1 MIIDYHLMN
10 KSFRHI
16 QQLLMLWLLLQP
28 LTAGAQPLRAIHTH
42 LSTKDG
48 LCSNAI
54 SAIRQDD
61 FGYIWIATWNGLSR
75 YDGYEFY
82 NYRMGSG
89 SGVKHLHNRLLDIR
103 IDQFQNVWMHM
114 YDNRVFVL
122 NRHTDKIINPFEGKV
137 GYEEFL
143 LGSRILTTSKGDVLL
158 NIRDVGLF
166 VAVLDPNNGLKSAM
180 VDTHGM
186 KIGCMAEGVD
196 DDVWL
201 GTTQGI
207 YRGIRKTMALDT
219 LSILTH
225 EEVTALCVNAYS
237 LYAAT
242 KQGAIYRI
250 TFPTKI
256 QQIRKPTGKTVFN
269 MFFDSHGLLWFCDDQ
284 MGASYLNIETGKEK
298 HFQQFVPVPERDG
311 RGGEFNEVNDRVWI
325 LMNNGGY
332 GYYNREAD
340 CVEHFY
346 NDPMEPWN
354 ISNTVYAS
362 LEMPEG
368 VVWEST
374 SSRGLDK
381 LELQKNNIVRR
392 KPIPNATSTEENEIR
407 AMYYDKDRKL
417 LLLGN
422 KRSSL
427 FLYHDNGQKSVITH
441 DSKGNPLGRLYG
453 ISKDSQGNYW
463 ICSKDNGV
471 YKMSPN
477 GSGWALKNYRHEEGN
492 PMSMSSSA
500 AYEAVEDKDG
510 NIWIATYGGGVNL
523 LTKENMAKDVFLHP
537 LHGMADYPERAF
549 QKVRT
554 IEADPDGKVWAGT
567 TDGILEL
574 SYVNKKVMV
583 KELEMSTETGSAPL
597 SIDIICIRRD
607 NKGAMWVGT
616 NGGGIAHTHNKD
628 KNGRWEMHIFDAG
641 NGLPSEE
648 IRSIT
653 FDENGNTWFAA
664 EHIICSFNA
673 EKHIFTSFAELDG
686 LDDTRISE
694 GGAIMTGNGNILFGT
709 LDGYY
714 EVDRQKL
721 MASDGALLKL
731 QITGFLLSD
740 EWQSPRLGSKIDYY
754 VPGSTHVR
762 VPSGASNF
770 GFRFAAMNYQLQHR
784 VHYQYMLEGYDKDW
798 RNAEKDRTATYFDVP
813 SGTYVFKVKAFLLE
827 SPDKYDIRSIEVDVR
842 SALPLGPLFKWVVGI
857 MLLLLIAFFVY
868 KFNKE
873 FKRKIEFPVEKKSGK
888 GDDEDSY
895 EIIDVD
901 KLSEEEQ

>member
-1 MIIDYHLMN
+1 MIIKHIRQILMTAL
-10 KSFRHI
+10 
-16 QQLLMLWLLLQP
+16 LLMP
-28 LTAGAQPLRAIHTH
+28 IMADAQPLRAIHTH
-42 LSTKDG
+42 ISTKDG

-54 SAIRQDD
+54 STLRQDGY
-61 FGYIWIATWNGLSR
+61 GYIWIATWNGLSR

-82 NYRMGSG
+82 NYRMGSA
-89 SGVKHLHNRLLDIR
+89 SGVKHLHNRLLDIA
-103 IDQFQNVWMHM
+103 IDQHENVWMHM

-143 LGSRILTTSKGDVLL
+143 LGSKILTTSKGEVIL

-166 VAVLDPNNGLKSAM
+166 VAGLDPDDGLKTSM

-186 KIGCMAEGVD
+186 LIRSMAEGAE

-207 YRGIRKTMALDT
+207 YRGVRHTMALDT
-219 LSILTH
+219 INILPQD
-225 EEVTALCVNAYS
+225 EVTALCVHAYS

-242 KQGAIYRI
+242 SKGAIYRI
-250 TFPTKI
+250 TFDPTRAEM
-256 QQIRKPTGKTVFN
+256 IRKPTGKAVFN
-269 MFFDSHGLLWFCDDQ
+269 MFFDSHGLLWFCDDE
-284 MGASYLNIETGKEK
+284 MGALYLNPETGKEK
-298 HFQQFVPVPERDG
+298 LFRQFVPVPERDG

-340 CVEHFY
+340 IVEYFH
-346 NDPMEPWN
+346 NNPQNPWD

-362 LEMPEG
+362 LELPEG
-368 VVWEST
+368 VIWEST
-374 SSRGLDK
+374 SDRGLEK
-381 LELQKNNIVRR
+381 LELQKNNITRVL
-392 KPIPNATSTEENEIR
+392 PIPNATSTEENEIR

-427 FLYHDNGQKSVITH
+427 FLYYDNGHKSVITK
-441 DSKGNPLGRLYG
+441 DSEGNPLGRLYG

-463 ICSKDNGV
+463 LCSKDNGV
-471 YKMSPN
+471 YKMSK
-477 GSGWALKNYRHEEGN
+477 SGGGWHIKNFRHEEGN
-492 PMSMSSSA
+492 PRSMSSSA
-500 AYEAVEDKDG
+500 AYEAVEDKAG

-523 LTKENMAKDVFLHP
+523 LTKENMEKEVFLHP
-537 LHGMADYPERAF
+537 VLGMKNYPERAY

-554 IEADPDGKVWAGT
+554 IEADPEGSVWAGT

-574 SYVNKKVMV
+574 SYENGEVKVD
-583 KELEMSTETGSAPL
+583 ELEMSTEGEPVPL

-607 NKGAMWVGT
+607 HNGGMWIGT
-616 NGGGIAHTHNKD
+616 NGGGIGYTKKKD
-628 KNGRWEMHIFDAG
+628 QTGRWIMHIFDAEK
-641 NGLPSEE
+641 GLPSDE

-673 EKHIFTSFAELDG
+673 DKNIYTTFSELDG
-686 LDDTRISE
+686 LDETRISE
-694 GGAIMTGNGNILFGT
+694 GGAIMRGNGNILFGT

-714 EVDRQKL
+714 EVDRAKL

-731 QITGFLLSD
+731 QITGFMLND
-740 EWQSPRLGSKIDYY
+740 MWQSPRLGSKIDYY
-754 VPGSTHVR
+754 VPGSTHVVIPR
-762 VPSGASNF
+762 NATNF
-770 GFRFAAMNYQLQHR
+770 GFRYAALNYQMQHR

-798 RNAEKDRTATYFDVP
+798 RNAEKERLAVYNDVP
-813 SGTYVFKVKAFLLE
+813 SGTYIFKVRAFLLE
-827 SPDKYDIRSIEVDVR
+827 SPDKYDIRSIEVEVKG
-842 SALPLGPLFKWVVGI
+842 SATFGPVFKWVVAT
-857 MLLLLIAFFVY
+857 LLLLLVIFLVY
-868 KFNKE
+868 KFIKE
-873 FKRKIEFPVEKKSGK
+873 FKRNPMMPMKQKKD
-888 GDDEDSY
+888 DDEDSY

-901 KLSEEEQ
+901 KLEQEEQ

>member
-1 MIIDYHLMN
+1 MELFF
-10 KSFRHI
+10 KHI
-16 QQLLMLWLLLQP
+16 RQTLLAVLLLLP

-54 SAIRQDD
+54 SKLRQDGY
-61 FGYIWIATWNGLSR
+61 GYIWIATWNGLSR

-82 NYRMGSG
+82 NYRMGSA
-89 SGVKHLHNRLLDIR
+89 SGVKNLHNRLLDIA
-103 IDQFQNVWMHM
+103 IDQSENVWMQM

-137 GYEEFL
+137 GYEDFR
-143 LGSRILTTSKGDVLL
+143 LGSKILTTSKGEVLL

-166 VAVLDPNNGLKSAM
+166 VAGLDPDKGLKTSM
-180 VDTHGM
+180 VDTHGLQI
-186 KIGCMAEGVD
+186 KSMAEGAE

-207 YRGIRKTMALDT
+207 YRGIRHTMALDT
-219 LSILTH
+219 ITILPQ
-225 EEVTALCVNAYS
+225 EEVTALSVQNYT

-242 KQGAIYRI
+242 KQGTIYQI
-250 TFPTKI
+250 TFLPTQPKL
-256 QQIRKPTGKTVFN
+256 IRKPTGKTVFN
-269 MFFDSHGLLWFCDDQ
+269 MFFDSHGLLWFCDDE

-298 HFQQFVPVPERDG
+298 HFQQYVPVPERDG
-311 RGGEFNEVNDRVWI
+311 QGGEFNEVNDRVWI

-340 CVEHFY
+340 IVEYFH
-346 NDPMEPWN
+346 NNPQNSWD

-362 LEMPEG
+362 LELPEG
-368 VVWEST
+368 VIWEST
-374 SSRGLDK
+374 SDRGLDK
-381 LELQKNNIVRR
+381 LELQKNNITRVM
-392 KPIPNATSTEENEIR
+392 PIPNASSTEENEIR

-427 FLYHDNGQKSVITH
+427 FLYYDNGHKSVITK
-441 DSKGNPLGRLYG
+441 DSQGNPLGRLYG

-463 ICSKDNGV
+463 ICSKDHGV
-471 YKMSPN
+471 FKMSKTD
-477 GSGWALKNYRHEEGN
+477 SGWHIKNYRHEEGN
-492 PMSMSSSA
+492 PKSMSSSL
-500 AYEAVEDKDG
+500 AYEAVEDKAG

-523 LTKENMAKDVFLHP
+523 LTKENMEKGVFLHP
-537 LHGMADYPERAF
+537 LRGMKDYPEKAN

-554 IEADPDGKVWAGT
+554 IEADPEGHVWAGT

-574 SYVNKKVMV
+574 SYENGEVKVD
-583 KELEMSTETGSAPL
+583 KLEMSTEGESVPL

-607 NKGAMWVGT
+607 HKGGMWIGT
-616 NGGGIAHTHNKD
+616 NGGGIGYTNNKD
-628 KNGRWEMHIFDAG
+628 NTSRWIMHIFDAE
-641 NGLPSEE
+641 NGLPSDE

-673 EKHIFTSFAELDG
+673 DKHIYTTFSELDG
-686 LDDTRISE
+686 LDETRISE
-694 GGAIMTGNGNILFGT
+694 GGAIMRGNGNILFGT

-714 EVDRQKL
+714 EVDREKL
-721 MASDGALLKL
+721 MASDGALLKM
-731 QITGFLLSD
+731 QITGFLLND
-740 EWQSPRLGSKIDYY
+740 AWQSPRLGSKIDYY
-754 VPGSTHVR
+754 VPGSTHV
-762 VPSGASNF
+762 VIPKNATNF
-770 GFRFAAMNYQLQHR
+770 GFRYAALNYQLQHR

-798 RNAEKDRTATYFDVP
+798 RNAEKERLAIYNDVP

-827 SPDKYDIRSIEVDVR
+827 SPDKYDIRSIEVEVKGY
-842 SALPLGPLFKWVVGI
+842 APFGPLFKWIIGI
-857 MLLLLIAFFVY
+857 LLLLLIVFLVY
-868 KFNKE
+868 KFIKE
-873 FKRKIEFPVEKKSGK
+873 FKRDPMMPVRPKKE
-888 GDDEDSY
+888 DDEDGY

-901 KLSEEEQ
+901 KLEQEEQ

>member
-1 MIIDYHLMN
+1 MRMIIKHIRQILMTAL
-10 KSFRHI
+10 
-16 QQLLMLWLLLQP
+16 LLMP
-28 LTAGAQPLRAIHTH
+28 IMADAQPLRAIHTH

-54 SAIRQDD
+54 SAIRQDSY
-61 FGYIWIATWNGLSR
+61 GYLWIATWNGLSR

-82 NYRMGSG
+82 NYRMGSA
-89 SGVKHLHNRLLDIR
+89 SGVKNLHNRLLDIA
-103 IDQFQNVWMHM
+103 IDQHENVWMQM
-114 YDNRVFVL
+114 YDNRLFVL
-122 NRHTDKIINPFEGKV
+122 NRRTDKIINPFEGKV
-137 GYEEFL
+137 GYEDFRL
-143 LGSRILTTSKGDVLL
+143 DSKILTTSKGEVIL

-166 VAVLDPNNGLKSAM
+166 VAGLDPDDGLKTSM

-186 KIGCMAEGVD
+186 LIRSMAEGAE

-207 YRGIRKTMALDT
+207 YRGVRHTMALDT
-219 LSILTH
+219 IHILPQ
-225 EEVTALCVNAYS
+225 EEVTALCVYAYS

-242 KQGAIYRI
+242 SKGAIYRI
-250 TFPTKI
+250 TFLPTQPKL
-256 QQIRKPTGKTVFN
+256 IRKPTGKTVFN
-269 MFFDSHGLLWFCDDQ
+269 MFFDSHGLLWFCDDE

-311 RGGEFNEVNDRVWI
+311 QGGEFNEVNDRVWI

-340 CVEHFY
+340 KVEFFH
-346 NDPMEPWN
+346 NDPQNSWD

-362 LEMPEG
+362 LELPEG
-368 VVWEST
+368 VIWEST
-374 SSRGLDK
+374 SDRGLEK
-381 LELQKNNIVRR
+381 LELQKNNITRVM
-392 KPIPNATSTEENEIR
+392 PIPNATSTEENEIR

-427 FLYHDNGQKSVITH
+427 FLNYDNGQKSIITK
-441 DSKGNPLGRLYG
+441 DSQGNPLGRLYG

-463 ICSKDNGV
+463 LCSKDHGV
-471 YKMSPN
+471 YKMSKSE
-477 GSGWALKNYRHEEGN
+477 GGWHIKNYRHEEGN
-492 PMSMSSSA
+492 PRSMSSSA
-500 AYEAVEDKDG
+500 AYEAVEDKAG

-523 LTKENMAKDVFLHP
+523 LTKENMEKEVFLHP
-537 LHGMADYPERAF
+537 VLGMKNYPEKAY

-554 IEADPDGKVWAGT
+554 IEADPEGCVWAGT

-574 SYVNKKVMV
+574 SYENGEVKVD
-583 KELEMSTETGSAPL
+583 ELEMSTEGEPVPL

-607 NKGAMWVGT
+607 HNGGMWIGT
-616 NGGGIAHTHNKD
+616 NGGGIGYTKRKD
-628 KNGRWEMHIFDAG
+628 QTGRWIMHIFDAEK
-641 NGLPSEE
+641 GLPSDE

-673 EKHIFTSFAELDG
+673 DKNIYTTFSELDG
-686 LDDTRISE
+686 LDETRISE
-694 GGAIMTGNGNILFGT
+694 GGAIMRGNGNILFGT

-714 EVDRQKL
+714 EVDRAKL

-731 QITGFLLSD
+731 QITGFLLND
-740 EWQSPRLGSKIDYY
+740 MWQSPRLGSKIDYY
-754 VPGSTHVR
+754 VPGSTHVVIPR
-762 VPSGASNF
+762 NATNF
-770 GFRFAAMNYQLQHR
+770 GFRYAALNYQMQHR

-798 RNAEKDRTATYFDVP
+798 RNAEKERLAIYNDVP
-813 SGTYVFKVKAFLLE
+813 SGTYIFKVRAFLLE
-827 SPDKYDIRSIEVDVR
+827 SPDKYDIRSIEVEVKG
-842 SALPLGPLFKWVVGI
+842 SATFGPVFKWVVAT
-857 MLLLLIAFFVY
+857 LLLLLVIFLVY
-868 KFNKE
+868 KFIKE
-873 FKRKIEFPVEKKSGK
+873 FKRNPMMPMKQKKD
-888 GDDEDSY
+888 DDEDSY

-901 KLSEEEQ
+901 KLEQEEQ